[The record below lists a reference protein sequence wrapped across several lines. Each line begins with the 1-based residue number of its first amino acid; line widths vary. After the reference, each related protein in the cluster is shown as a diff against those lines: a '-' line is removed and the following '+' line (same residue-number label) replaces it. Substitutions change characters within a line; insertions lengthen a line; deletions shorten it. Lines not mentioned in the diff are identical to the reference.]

1 MRELYRNPIFYYLL
15 IPVLVALW
23 PLLVWGVYLPRA
35 ERDQENE
42 QALYVE
48 AQTCIVDI
56 LKLDPDRINIAIDVN
71 QVAEEFSYGSA
82 VDRVANLCK
91 IPASSWTSSAGNIIK
106 SQNKKRQDAM
116 VKLTNVSIAQ
126 AAKFLWT
133 MQVTWA
139 TLSCEK
145 VKLTKKKGLPDQW
158 DVDFTFTYYY

>member
-1 MRELYRNPIFYYLL
+1 MREIYRNPIFYYLL

-35 ERDQENE
+35 QQNQKNE
-42 QALYVE
+42 QSLYFE
-48 AQTCIVDI
+48 GERCIDDI
-56 LKLDPDRINIAIDVN
+56 RILDPDRLERVDPN
-71 QVAEEFSYGSA
+71 QVFVEFSYGSA

-91 IPASSWTSSAGNIIK
+91 IPASNWTSSAGNIIK
-106 SQNKKRQDAM
+106 SQNKKRQDAI